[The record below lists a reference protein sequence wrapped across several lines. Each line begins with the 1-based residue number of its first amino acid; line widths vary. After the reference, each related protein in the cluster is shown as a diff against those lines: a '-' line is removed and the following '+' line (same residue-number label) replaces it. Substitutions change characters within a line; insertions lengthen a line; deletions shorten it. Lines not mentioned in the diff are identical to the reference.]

1 MDRVGGK
8 CRDKISR
15 GIGWTRYIMNAP
27 TILLGIC
34 QQGQERK
41 DKLSWS
47 NISNISW
54 SNIKNISLSNTREKK
69 IDSYTL
75 FMRMQVFNARLVQI
89 LFCRDKGKVIHHRN
103 WIKEEQNRDLQA
115 ILLHWRIKAW
125 FKWWRNARMK
135 MLWNQNSNQDML
147 FCWERKL
154 NKLAKAR
161 KTRKSPA
168 TLGLKKFGRG
178 KIWVKKVGPKIF
190 LYRISRRPKIEK

>member
-41 DKLSWS
+41 DKYIL
-47 NISNISW
+47 
-54 SNIKNISLSNTREKK
+54 IKYKE
-69 IDSYTL
+69 YTL
-75 FMRMQVFNARLVQI
+75 TKYQTKDNWFFHTFHENACFQCLLVQI

-125 FKWWRNARMK
+125 FKRWRNARMK
-135 MLWNQNSNQDML
+135 MLWNQNSNQDMF
-147 FCWERKL
+147 FCWEKI
-154 NKLAKAR
+154 K
-161 KTRKSPA
+161 KSWYSTCVEVVP
-168 TLGLKKFGRG
+168 LQNLSFD
-178 KIWVKKVGPKIF
+178 
-190 LYRISRRPKIEK
+190 